1 MAGRYDVSFR
11 RRQPDQDNRRG
22 IPDTRILVLTTP
34 ANQARALVA
43 GTTTSEPAN
52 QNNPSAA
59 AAVPSIE
66 RFFET
71 IFGPGVDRRS
81 VHVVT
86 FGPEPG
92 LGQAKWFGKRWID
105 AVFDPGWN
113 NYFTIAPL
121 RPEAKGRT
129 LGAVERHVLIVADD
143 VGTKVDAL
151 ALAAA
156 MGAAPTFKIE
166 TSPNNQT
173 WGWKLDKPVDPADAD
188 GVQLLAAI
196 RDHMKHHNL
205 TDPGTADPV
214 RLIRLYVGT
223 NTKEAYQNPFDGS
236 FPSCGLVEWNPTNTV
251 DLEALGER
259 LLGPDFWTIARS
271 GNFLAMTQVRDGS
284 GTADFSDPLVK
295 LAAEIG
301 MNPRRGSGAGKVD
314 ANCPNMA
321 AHSQRPESGF
331 AFLGDGI
338 VKCQHGECG
347 HLTVKDMHGLMYKE
361 YERQVE
367 DRRKSGALV
376 DDGTGHLADL
386 FTGEYVPATGA
397 SFIAHQVFSAAE
409 RVQAEALGVPVEEV
423 QERIQRE
430 AQELSERDRQHD
442 AAKATA
448 IVSLGRRF
456 IYVSMRDDFFD
467 LEARVFL
474 TDKQLDRHAAVVP
487 LFPAGGTGYRRA
499 SNYLLNHG
507 VVLRVQGIAYVP
519 GNPSAVVDDEDEH
532 GRRVP
537 CVNIWV
543 GSDIG
548 QRHGIP
554 RAWLR
559 LVRFVYPNRQ
569 FRRFLIRWM
578 AFNVQHPEKRTSQI
592 PLTIGGQGT
601 GKDMS
606 LGPFIQIM
614 GRHNVETVTPE
625 RLASPFNDWM
635 RSKIVVLAELKL
647 TGDARAYNRLK
658 DASSVDERLIP
669 INEKNKRPYMIRPR
683 FNLIAM
689 SNHADAIVGVEGDD
703 RRWAMYHSDAVRHAD
718 PDAGPEVA
726 GSIAFYSETAKSLA
740 DRAEIERVHGLLAR
754 LDIRDYNPNAPAP
767 DFAGTKALMIA
778 ETLAEPARWTYDEC
792 REGQF
797 KDRELLTNEEVLAA
811 GSSSDSNRV
820 RQQITTRAVRDGM
833 NAAGCISI
841 GQVRMGGRERARLWI
856 GANVPPVRRAVL
868 GALSP
873 KELGDL
879 HRREVVSAQARQMP
893 IWSETTAVAA
903 ETKSDDA
910 AWNEPPASATGE
922 PRSSA
927 VAHR

>member
-1 MAGRYDVSFR
+1 MTA
-11 RRQPDQDNRRG
+11 
-22 IPDTRILVLTTP
+22 L

-43 GTTTSEPAN
+43 GAIISKPAN
-52 QNNPSAA
+52 ENNPSAPS
-59 AAVPSIE
+59 AVLSIE

-71 IFGPGVDRRS
+71 IFGPRVDRS
-81 VHVVT
+81 SIHVVT

-92 LGQAKWFGKRWID
+92 LGQAKWFGRRWNGIP
-105 AVFDPGWN
+105 FDPGFN

-121 RPEAKGRT
+121 KPGMGRT
-129 LGAVERHVLIVADD
+129 LGAVMRHVLIVADD
-143 VGTKVDAL
+143 VGTKVDPIKL
-151 ALAAA
+151 MQA
-156 MGAAPTFKIE
+156 MGCPPTFKIE
-166 TSPNNQT
+166 TSPGNQT
-173 WGWKLDKPVDPADAD
+173 WGWVLNKPVDPTDTD
-188 GVQLLAAI
+188 GVQLLAAS
-196 RDHMKHHNL
+196 RDYMKHHNL

-236 FPSCGLVEWNPTNTV
+236 FPSCGLIEWNPTNTI

-271 GNFLAMTQVRDGS
+271 GNFLSMANVRDGS
-284 GTADFSDPLVK
+284 GTADFSDPLIK
-295 LAAEIG
+295 LWAEVG
-301 MNPRRGSGAGKVD
+301 GDPRRGSGPGKVD

-331 AFLGDGI
+331 AFLGGGI

-347 HLTVKDMHGLMYKE
+347 HLTVKDMHGLMYAE

-376 DDGTGHLADL
+376 DDGSGHLADV
-386 FTGEYVPATGA
+386 FTGEPVPVTGA
-397 SFIAHQVFSAAE
+397 NFIARQVFLASE
-409 RVQAEALGVPVEEV
+409 QVQAEALGVPVEEV
-423 QERIQRE
+423 QERIARE
-430 AQELSERDRQHD
+430 AQELSDRDQKHD
-442 AAKATA
+442 AAKAAAITA
-448 IVSLGRRF
+448 LGLRF
-456 IYVSMRDDFFD
+456 IYVASRDEFYD
-467 LEARVFL
+467 LLARVFL
-474 TDKQLDRHAAVVP
+474 SDKQLDRHEAVVS

-507 VVLRVQGIAYVP
+507 IVRRVYGIAYVP
-519 GNPSAVVDDEDEH
+519 GNSSAVVDDEDEH

-543 GSDIG
+543 GSDVG
-548 QRHGIP
+548 QSHGIP

-559 LVRFVYPNRQ
+559 LMRFVYPNRE

-635 RSKIVVLAELKL
+635 RSKIVVLSELKL

-683 FNLIAM
+683 INFIAM

-703 RRWAMYHSDAVRHAD
+703 RRWAMYHSDAARHPD
-718 PDAGPEVA
+718 PNAGPKVA
-726 GSIAFYSETAKSLA
+726 GSIAFYSETAKHLT

-754 LDIRDYNPNAPAP
+754 LDIRDYNPSAPAP
-767 DFAGTKALMIA
+767 DFAGTKASMIA

-797 KDRELLTNEEVLAA
+797 KDRELLTIEEVLAA
-811 GSSSDSNRV
+811 GSGSDSNRV

-833 NAAGCISI
+833 NAAGCTSI
-841 GQVRMGGRERARLWI
+841 GQVRIGGRERARLWI
-856 GANVPPVRRAVL
+856 GANVPPTRRA
-868 GALSP
+868 ALVGLTP
-873 KELGDL
+873 KEQGDL
-879 HRREVVSAQARQMP
+879 HRQEVVSARARQMP
-893 IWSETTAVAA
+893 VWPETPAPAA
-903 ETKSDDA
+903 ETKPCDVD
-910 AWNEPPASATGE
+910 
-922 PRSSA
+922 
-927 VAHR
+927 